1 MCSTRICQGV
11 FGKFV
16 QFSQSH
22 PILQQMCAAANP
34 SLSHPSA
41 INKPKSI
48 SSAQVL
54 REIQAVFNPS
64 NLFAPWIEA
73 ESAERARNSRNDP
86 KQRRRRFKKVEV
98 KIGHG
103 GTLDPMATG
112 VLIVGVGKGTK
123 HLQSFLE
130 CTKAYEA
137 TVLFGAETDTYDIL
151 GKVLA
156 MAPYEHL
163 TEEVVRDA
171 LKDFRGKIM
180 QKPPIYS
187 ALRIKGKRLYEYARE
202 GKELPVAIQERPVEV
217 EELEVLEWMGADHAY
232 KWPMEESA
240 PEEKIIAEKLLH
252 LSEATAIDLPAPPKE
267 DDGSARNGK
276 RPRDEDHE
284 LVTDEP
290 NYKRRVPNPRHGMSG
305 ALSSLGE
312 NPTCTAPAAH
322 ESLPSEPNIENPISK
337 DGLNTELAGP
347 SEPHSSESK
356 TVPKSQPRTEL
367 VITESLPAKPDLERP
382 PAAKLHMTVTSGFYV
397 RSLSHDL
404 GKRVG
409 SLGAMCEL
417 VRTRQGQFALG
428 KNVLEYED
436 LAKGEEVWAPK
447 VEEMLESWEMSLE
460 GGGGERGEG
469 E

>member
-1 MCSTRICQGV
+1 MCVT
-11 FGKFV
+11 
-16 QFSQSH
+16 
-22 PILQQMCAAANP
+22 ANP
-34 SLSHPSA
+34 FLSQPPA

-137 TVLFGAETDTYDIL
+137 TVLFGAETETYDIL

-156 MAPYEHL
+156 RAPYEHV

-217 EELEVLEWMGADHAY
+217 EELQVLEWMGAADHAY
-232 KWPMEESA
+232 KWPKEEECA
-240 PEEKIIAEKLLH
+240 PEEKMIAEKLLH
-252 LSEATAIDLPAPPKE
+252 LSEAAATTDLPAPLKE
-267 DDGSARNGK
+267 EDGSGSNGK
-276 RPRDEDHE
+276 RPRDEDDE

-290 NYKRRVPNPRHGMSG
+290 NYKRRAPNPQNGMSG
-305 ALSSLGE
+305 VLSSPKKS
-312 NPTCTAPAAH
+312 PTGTAPAAH
-322 ESLPSEPNIENPISK
+322 ESLPSEPKIENPLSK
-337 DGLNTELAGP
+337 DELSTESTGP
-347 SEPHSSESK
+347 SEPHLSESK
-356 TVPKSQPRTEL
+356 KASPPLKSEPKTEL
-367 VITESLPAKPDLERP
+367 VATEALPAKPDLERP
-382 PAAKLHMTVTSGFYV
+382 PAVKLHMTVTSGFYV

-417 VRTRQGQFALG
+417 VRTRQGQFTLG

-447 VEEMLESWEMSLE
+447 VEEMLESWERSLE
-460 GGGGERGEG
+460 GGGSEPGEG

>member
-1 MCSTRICQGV
+1 MCSTRILQGV
-11 FGKFV
+11 F
-16 QFSQSH
+16 
-22 PILQQMCAAANP
+22 
-34 SLSHPSA
+34 A

-156 MAPYEHL
+156 RAPYEHL

-171 LKDFRGKIM
+171 LKGFRGKIM

-217 EELEVLEWMGADHAY
+217 EELDVLEWMGAEHAY
-232 KWPMEESA
+232 DWPNEECA
-240 PEEKIIAEKLLH
+240 PEEKIMIEKLLY
-252 LSEATAIDLPAPPKE
+252 LSEGATTTTADLPAPSKE
-267 DDGSARNGK
+267 DNGGGSNGK
-276 RPRDEDHE
+276 RPRDEEDD

-290 NYKRRVPNPRHGMSG
+290 NYKRRASNPQHGMSG
-305 ALSSLGE
+305 ALPIPDE
-312 NPTCTAPAAH
+312 EDPTCTAPAAN
-322 ESLPSEPNIENPISK
+322 ESVPSEPKIENPLSK
-337 DGLNTELAGP
+337 GELNTEPAGP
-347 SEPHSSESK
+347 SEPYSSESK
-356 TVPKSQPRTEL
+356 TDSPPLKSEPKPEL
-367 VITESLPAKPDLERP
+367 VATESLPAKHDLERP
-382 PAAKLHMTVTSGFYV
+382 PAVKLHMTVTSGFYV

-417 VRTRQGQFALG
+417 VRTRQGQFTVG

-447 VEEMLESWEMSLE
+447 IEEMLESWERSLE
-460 GGGGERGEG
+460 GGSSEPGEG